1 MANGASHNVAVID
14 AQAHEAIASPGG
26 PAPWG
31 LL

>member
-1 MANGASHNVAVID
+1 MGSHNVAVID
-14 AQAHEAIASPGG
+14 AQAHEVIAASSGG